1 MSVPFCFW
9 RRSVRSRSLDFSV
22 MSAVSRSDAG
32 VSCALRSAIWFSSKA
47 IIFGLSFSVMDGVFW
62 VSLCVINDA
71 GVESVAKGE
80 WRSRNLGISRLQH
93 GIIFLWRN
101 HELLRQIQ
109 D

>member
-32 VSCALRSAIWFSSKA
+32 VSCTLRSAIWFSSKA
-47 IIFGLSFSVMDGVFW
+47 IIFGLSFS
-62 VSLCVINDA
+62 VINDA